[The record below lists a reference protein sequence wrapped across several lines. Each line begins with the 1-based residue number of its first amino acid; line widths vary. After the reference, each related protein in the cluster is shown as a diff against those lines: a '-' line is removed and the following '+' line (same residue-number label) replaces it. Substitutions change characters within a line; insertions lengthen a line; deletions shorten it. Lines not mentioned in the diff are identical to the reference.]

1 MRRGSWAFQPSRM
14 SLSVLPSASCLP
26 PNMRRC
32 WSDFGIPSVSS
43 IICLTLPMVSVGLT
57 WGVIV
62 LEIFLPVIWTVRVV
76 VVCTPYAASE
86 RSIAAAAGAAYL
98 ALAARSDS
106 SRSSGVRASA
116 MRLISAVL

>member
-1 MRRGSWAFQPSRM
+1 M
-14 SLSVLPSASCLP
+14 LPSGHAPP

-62 LEIFLPVIWTVRVV
+62 LEIFLPVIWTV

-116 MRLISAVL
+116 MRLISAVV

>member
-1 MRRGSWAFQPSRM
+1 M
-14 SLSVLPSASCLP
+14 SVLPSASCLP

-43 IICLTLPMVSVGLT
+43 IICLTLPMVSVGLTT

>member
-1 MRRGSWAFQPSRM
+1 M
-14 SLSVLPSASCLP
+14 LPSASCLP

-116 MRLISAVL
+116 IRLISAVLYMVEESPLDTSVW